1 MTSNPWREGFEATA
15 FRTVGIA
22 EHAMREATAVIRNA
36 TRVLRT
42 ATGQRKGQL
51 HRAVNDLRAFVKPTQ
66 RVVAQTRR
74 RVNGA
79 MPESASRRVSFH
91 DVDARPIRKGRLGRP
106 VEFGYKPRSWT
117 TSTGSSS
124 TTTSR

>member
-15 FRTVGIA
+15 SRTVGIA

-36 TRVLRT
+36 
-42 ATGQRKGQL
+42 
-51 HRAVNDLRAFVKPTQ
+51 FVKPTQ

-74 RVNGA
+74 RLNGA